1 MAYADPCWESY
12 LSMSESTST
21 SGTKTYLRLLGY
33 VARYWFPFLI
43 AVFGLLL
50 HSLAEIA
57 FIDLLRYITDTVA
70 VLTGSAADSTVAS
83 TSGVIGG
90 IAQGLFG
97 DELVNESWLVIP
109 LFLIMIS
116 AVRGVGY
123 LIGTYFIAY
132 VANYL
137 VHALRTDL
145 FNRYLL
151 LPFKFFDQ
159 SMSGNLVSVVTF
171 NVQQVTEAGTK
182 AIKTVIQQGSLV
194 ILLMGYLLYVNW
206 ILTLF
211 FIAVLPIIGLIVT
224 KVSKR
229 FRLISKNILS
239 AMGDVTHVT
248 QEAVQGYQEVRMF
261 GAVKTERNRMSN
273 ASHDN
278 RRQNMKMAFTGAL
291 SNPLIILIVSFAFA
305 GVTGFMLNPIILNT
319 MTTGSFIAFIVAS
332 GVLIKPIRQLTEVNS
347 DIQRGIAAAES
358 IFDILDSDAEMDQ
371 GTFETETVTGGF
383 EFSNVSFTYKGTKKE
398 VLKEID
404 LKVSPGETIALVGS
418 SGSGK
423 TSLVSLIPR
432 FYNHKEGQILLDGV
446 DVNEFALTNLRKHI
460 GIVSQNVTLFND
472 TIFNN
477 IAYGE
482 LKDRSVDQV
491 RAAAK
496 IANADE
502 FIEDLPDGF
511 DTHIGDDGVMLS
523 GGQRQ
528 RIAIARAVL
537 KNAPILIL
545 DEATSALDTDSER
558 HIQAALD
565 QLMKG
570 RTTFVIAHRLSTVEK
585 ADRILV
591 LEKGLIIEQGTHE
604 QLLGNKGRYAKLYRN
619 QFDESGG

>member
-1 MAYADPCWESY
+1 
-12 LSMSESTST
+12 MSDTASP
-21 SGTKTYLRLLGY
+21 SGTKTYLRLLWY

-57 FIDLLRYITDTVA
+57 FIDLFRYMTDIVG
-70 VLTGSAADSTVAS
+70 VLTGSVADTATVAS
-83 TSGVIGG
+83 SGFTGG
-90 IAQGLFG
+90 MANRLLG
-97 DELVNESWLVIP
+97 DEWVNEPWLVIP
-109 LFLIMIS
+109 LFLVLIS
-116 AVRGVGY
+116 AARGVGY
-123 LIGTYFIAY
+123 LIGTYFLAY

-145 FNRYLL
+145 FERYLL

-159 SMSGNLVSVVTF
+159 AMSGHLVSVVTF

-194 ILLMGYLLYVNW
+194 IGLMGYLIYTNW

-211 FIAVLPIIGLIVT
+211 FIAVLPLIGMIVT

-229 FRLISKNILS
+229 FRLISKNIQS

-248 QEAVQGYQEVRMF
+248 QEAVHGYQEVRMF
-261 GAVKTERNRMSN
+261 GAKKSERLRMKR
-273 ASHDN
+273 ASHGN
-278 RRQNMKMAFTGAL
+278 RRQNMKMAFTSAL
-291 SNPLIILIVSFAFA
+291 SNPLIIFIVSFAFA
-305 GVTGFMLNPIILNT
+305 GVTGFMLNPFILDT
-319 MTTGSFIAFIVAS
+319 MSTGSFVAFIMAS

-347 DIQRGIAAAES
+347 DIQKGIAASES
-358 IFDILDSDAEMDQ
+358 IFAIIDSPAEVDK
-371 GTFETETVTGGF
+371 GRYKTESVTGRLD
-383 EFSNVSFTYKGTKKE
+383 FSNINFSYEGAKKE
-398 VLKEID
+398 VLKDINFS
-404 LKVSPGETIALVGS
+404 VSPGETIALVGS

-432 FYNHKEGQILLDGV
+432 FYNHEEGKILLDGT
-446 DVNEFALTNLRKHI
+446 DVNDFSLVNLRSHI
-460 GIVSQNVTLFND
+460 AIVSQNVTLFND

-482 LKDRSVDQV
+482 LQGRSEEKV
-491 RAAAK
+491 RAAAQV
-496 IANADE
+496 AHATE
-502 FIEDLPDGF
+502 FIDEMPDGF
-511 DTHIGDDGVMLS
+511 DTHVGDDGVMLS

-558 HIQAALD
+558 HIQAALEE
-565 QLMKG
+565 LMKG
-570 RTTFVIAHRLSTVEK
+570 RTSFVIAHRLSTVEK

-591 LEKGLIIEQGTHE
+591 LEKGQIIEQGTHE
-604 QLLGNKGRYAKLYRN
+604 ELIKVKGRYANLYRK
-619 QFDESGG
+619 QFDEPQVD